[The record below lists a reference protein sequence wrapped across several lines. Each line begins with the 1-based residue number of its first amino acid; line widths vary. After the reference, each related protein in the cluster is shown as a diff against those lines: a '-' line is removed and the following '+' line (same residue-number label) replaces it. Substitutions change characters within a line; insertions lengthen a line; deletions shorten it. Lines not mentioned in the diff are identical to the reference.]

1 MTTLDKQEAH
11 FHYESILKVDVNIQ
25 RWNELAVW
33 KRKLTEPSPSHT
45 IQITGMKCQESEVN
59 QYANWHEPFHWKKT
73 IFGVETCIM
82 SNFKPQDW
90 SIYKE
95 VTEAEETQG

>member
-1 MTTLDKQEAH
+1 
-11 FHYESILKVDVNIQ
+11 
-25 RWNELAVW
+25 
-33 KRKLTEPSPSHT
+33 
-45 IQITGMKCQESEVN
+45 MKCQESEVN